1 MRLRSSPRT
10 GSGRWLKRRRL
21 GDGSSTT
28 TASSAAF
35 SGGDLHGL
43 ATPDHHGSH
52 QRMESKRKDEAGM
65 WEQGIGQR
73 LDDGGEIGVGTGD
86 GERRRRKS
94 RRRGGLNRGGGSE
107 SGTRAALP
115 ARRTRR
121 AHGHGG
127 QARLDGRCRG
137 VARRRHASARPV
149 PPRVNSV
156 TLFRLLF
163 NFSNYSQICV
173 TT

>member
-1 MRLRSSPRT
+1 MRFRSSPRI
-10 GSGRWLKRRRL
+10 GSAGWLKRKRL
-21 GDGSSTT
+21 GEGSSTT

-43 ATPDHHGSH
+43 GKPYHHSSH
-52 QRMESKRKDEAGM
+52 QWVEMKREDKAGV
-65 WEQGIGQR
+65 WERGIGQR
-73 LDDGGEIGVGTGD
+73 LDDGGEFGAQKRGGRTAATETAASGWLIKRRRQGIEDAGGFTSAPHAACARSRGTGAT
-86 GERRRRKS
+86 GRAAPRRRTSAARE
-94 RRRGGLNRGGGSE
+94 RA
-107 SGTRAALP
+107 SG
-115 ARRTRR
+115 
-121 AHGHGG
+121 
-127 QARLDGRCRG
+127 
-137 VARRRHASARPV
+137 